1 MKRIMAWLTVITCG
15 ILLLGSGLSLVRG
28 GDAKGT
34 VVEIDGLKS
43 RTPDNWIAEKPTSRM
58 RVAQMRVPKV
68 GSDKEDAELIIFY
81 FGEGQGGDVDANIQR
96 WKSMFFPPRGK
107 TIDEVSTVEHAK
119 VGDVPVTT
127 LDIQGTYKYKKA
139 PIVPDSQAELKP
151 GYRMLASYFGS
162 KNGPYFL
169 RLVGP
174 AATVGQNKKG
184 YESWLKNFK

>member
-1 MKRIMAWLTVITCG
+1 MKRVACLTVITCG
-15 ILLLGSGLSLVRG
+15 VLVLASGRSLGG
-28 GDAKGT
+28 GEAKGT
-34 VVEIDGLKS
+34 VIEIDGLKS
-43 RTPDNWIAEKPTSRM
+43 RTPATWVAEKPTSQM

-68 GSDKEDAELIIFY
+68 GSDKEDGELVIFY
-81 FGEGQGGDVDANIQR
+81 FEGQGGDVDANLQR

-107 TIDEVSTVEHAK
+107 TIEDVSTVERTK

-139 PIVPDSQAELKP
+139 PFVPDSQAELKP
-151 GYRMLASYFGS
+151 GYRMLATYFGS
-162 KNGPYFL
+162 KNGPYFI

-174 AATVGQNKKG
+174 AATVAENKKG